1 MEDKMKN
8 HLIKALDKNVRTDGR
23 KCLDYRKISIET
35 GVCKN
40 AEGSSRVKFGDAEVI
55 AGVKLEINEP
65 YPDSPDEG
73 SIMVGVELTPLA
85 NPEFELGRPGI
96 DSIELARVTDR
107 GIRESGAINLK
118 KLCIKKGE
126 LCWMVIIDVIP
137 INADG
142 NLFDMAALAA
152 MAALKDAK
160 LPELVD
166 GKIEYD
172 KLTKN
177 ALPLEKEPISI
188 TVRKIG
194 NHYLVDPTEDEEA
207 MTESRLT
214 VAVGKDGTIHA
225 MQKGEVKTISKE
237 DVAQFVKIAKEKA
250 KELRKYL

>member
-55 AGVKLEINEP
+55 AGVKLEVSEP
-65 YPDSPDEG
+65 YTDSPDEG
-73 SIMVGVELTPLA
+73 RIKVGVELTPLA
-85 NPEFELGRPGI
+85 NPEFEIGRPGI

-142 NLFDMAALAA
+142 NLFDMSALAA
-152 MAALKDAK
+152 MAALKDTK

-166 GKIEYD
+166 GKIEYG

-177 ALPLEKEPISI
+177 GLPLEKEPISI

-194 NHYLVDPTEDEEA
+194 KHYLVDPNESEEA

-225 MQKGEVKTISKE
+225 MQKGEVNTINKE